1 MVGPLLSRLLLL
13 CAGCQPQGEPLPPS
27 MSAGDRAQEVP
38 SGALP
43 TAGPKGPLVLLVSW
57 DTTRADALGCY
68 EAEAHWGLDLE
79 PEQRPSP
86 RTPTADA
93 LAARGVRARWALA
106 HAPTTL
112 NSHASV
118 FSGLDPH
125 GHRVPRNGF
134 PVPPD
139 VPLLGERFADAGW
152 DTIAVVGASV
162 LEQDM
167 GISRGFRVYDDDVG
181 TRVRRR
187 HEDPA
192 DRVVDRVLAALDA
205 RTSTTDP
212 LFLFA
217 HFFDAHSPWDTAPET
232 VREALFDP
240 EYRGPFDG
248 SGPAM
253 DWLIRSTRQGR
264 VSTGDR
270 RQARAAYLAEVS
282 FADQELGRLLRGL
295 DERGYGGEQLVVLF
309 GDHGEALDERPGRP
323 YQHGLDVDLPVIHV
337 PLILSGQGRF
347 ALPAGRVF
355 DQPASLSD
363 VGPTILGLAG
373 LDGGIG
379 DGEDLR
385 QRWEAPLEADRQDT
399 PHFAEAT
406 KPGALE
412 GSTGWNNLGFSRAV
426 VHAGRML
433 RHAPALAEP
442 ASLHALAPGQPV
454 VPDDGQAMA
463 LRALLDGW
471 DAGAPSRRTVS
482 LRPETRSALEALGY
496 LEPGNEPGNE

>member
-1 MVGPLLSRLLLL
+1 MRVSFPVWI
-13 CAGCQPQGEPLPPS
+13 PWPS
-27 MSAGDRAQEVP
+27 CS
-38 SGALP
+38 
-43 TAGPKGPLVLLVSW
+43 
-57 DTTRADALGCY
+57 
-68 EAEAHWGLDLE
+68 
-79 PEQRPSP
+79 
-86 RTPTADA
+86 
-93 LAARGVRARWALA
+93 
-106 HAPTTL
+106 
-112 NSHASV
+112 
-118 FSGLDPH
+118 
-125 GHRVPRNGF
+125 RNGF

-139 VPLLGERFADAGW
+139 VPLLGERFADEGW

-192 DRVVDRVLAALDA
+192 DRSWTGSWPRWTPAL
-205 RTSTTDP
+205 RPRIHCSCSPISLMPTS
-212 LFLFA
+212 
-217 HFFDAHSPWDTAPET
+217 WDTAPET

-442 ASLHALAPGQPV
+442 ASLL
-454 VPDDGQAMA
+454 
-463 LRALLDGW
+463 
-471 DAGAPSRRTVS
+471 
-482 LRPETRSALEALGY
+482 LRP
-496 LEPGNEPGNE
+496 GNRWSPMTDRR